1 MNNELNNTHSR
12 PQIIYT
18 TTPTQ
23 HFHTPNGV
31 FNKEIV
37 KKGGFWNCMD
47 RVESNPRADVEKKIL
62 SPGVN
67 VDVLLDYDDLDKGVM
82 HVGKSDCSHYCMPG
96 VPDIVAARLLDVIFA
111 T

>member
-1 MNNELNNTHSR
+1 MSSFGKQAATDLPISHTHLAFLFDS
-12 PQIIYT
+12 
-18 TTPTQ
+18 
-23 HFHTPNGV
+23 GV
-31 FNKEIV
+31 FDQTLV
-37 KKGGFWNCMD
+37 RQGGFQNCME
-47 RVESNPRADVEKKIL
+47 RVESNPRADLEKKIL

-96 VPDIVAARLLDVIFA
+96 VPDIVAARLLDLMFA